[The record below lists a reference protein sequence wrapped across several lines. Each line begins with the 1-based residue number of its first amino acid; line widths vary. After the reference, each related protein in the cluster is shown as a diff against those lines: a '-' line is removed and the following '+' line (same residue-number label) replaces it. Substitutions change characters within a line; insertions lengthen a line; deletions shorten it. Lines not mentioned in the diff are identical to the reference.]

1 MTNEDLVQIIARIE
15 KLEKAVFGYGKA
27 LKTKEKKGTTSSID
41 INFSLNERA
50 FVKRYA
56 TSKSGSKKF
65 TLLIAYLAAG
75 KVDKNIELNDIRTL
89 WKKMSAKNML
99 GKFNM
104 FFPSDAKTRGW
115 VDSKKYG
122 SYCLT
127 KEWKKVL

>member
-1 MTNEDLVQIIARIE
+1 MDRELKQIISRIE
-15 KLEKAVFGYGKA
+15 KLEKAVFGSGKP
-27 LKTKEKKGTTSSID
+27 KKIEEKSRMAPTID
-41 INFSLNERA
+41 IDFSLNERA

-56 TSKSGSKKF
+56 TNKSGSKKF

-75 KVDKNIELNDIRTL
+75 NVDKNIELNDIRTL

>member
-1 MTNEDLVQIIARIE
+1 MDRELKQIISRIE
-15 KLEKAVFGYGKA
+15 KLEKEVFGSSKP
-27 LKTKEKKGTTSSID
+27 KKREEKSRMAPTID
-41 INFSLNERA
+41 IDFSLNERA

-56 TSKSGSKKF
+56 TSKSGPKKF

-75 KVDKNIELNDIRTL
+75 KVDKNIELKDIRTL

>member
-1 MTNEDLVQIIARIE
+1 MERELKQIISRIE
-15 KLEKAVFGYGKA
+15 KLEKAVFGSSKP
-27 LKTKEKKGTTSSID
+27 KKREEKSRMAPTID
-41 INFSLNERA
+41 IDFSLNERA

-127 KEWKKVL
+127 KEWRKVL